1 MARNR
6 KPDTQPTAEDVIG
19 ALIVP
24 DPPRTRNLERALTE
38 EEIDE
43 LRADRLVDDAE
54 IERLQVE
61 IGRMSEDLKDKKKRV
76 EVLIK
81 EGLESSRTL
90 TRKTKWAD
98 LECYYRDNKIGPD
111 WIRFWYRSDT
121 MAEIDREP
129 VPFGERQADLF
140 SGPATTDPVDDQF

>member
-19 ALIVP
+19 APVVP
-24 DPPRTRNLERALTE
+24 DPPRKRNLERALTE
-38 EEIDE
+38 VEIDE

-98 LECYYRDNKIGPD
+98 LECYYRDNKIGSD
-111 WIRFWYRSDT
+111 WIRIWYRSDT

-129 VPFGERQADLF
+129 VPAGERQADLF
-140 SGPATTDPVDDQF
+140 SGPTTTDPVDDQF